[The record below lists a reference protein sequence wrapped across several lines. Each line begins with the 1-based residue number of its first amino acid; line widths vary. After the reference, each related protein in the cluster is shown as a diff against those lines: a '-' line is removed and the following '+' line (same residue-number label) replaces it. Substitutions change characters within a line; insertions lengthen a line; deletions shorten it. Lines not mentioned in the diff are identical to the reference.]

1 MYLPDLYDESV
12 MESEGQI
19 TDLNREQL
27 DIGLMADGN
36 SLPDYSQTSIDKFG
50 KQPGPIRLYDTGD
63 FWKGFYIDSGADAF
77 DIRSTD
83 EKETMLVDNYSSEIF
98 GLVANQRQR
107 LAEIIK
113 PLIVNKIKN
122 YL

>member
-1 MYLPDLYDESV
+1 MYLPDLYDEAV
-12 MESEGQI
+12 IESEGQI

-36 SLPDYSQTSIDKFG
+36 SLPDYSQTSIEKFG

-83 EKETMLVDNYSSEIF
+83 EKETMLVANYSSEIF